1 MSLVTLPNSLDKNLA
16 AKLRK
21 ATPEELASWQKG
33 WNQHT
38 AEWIL
43 AEKEWQRRL
52 ADQSAYW
59 QRMSAWIGV
68 VGAVAG
74 ALIAVFAPLAI
85 RSIGAP

>member
-1 MSLVTLPNSLDKNLA
+1 MKLVDLPDTIDKNLS

-21 ATPEELASWQKG
+21 ATPEELAFWQKG
-33 WNQHT
+33 WKEHT

-52 ADQSAYW
+52 VDESAYW

-68 VGAVAG
+68 IGAIAG
-74 ALIAVFAPLAI
+74 ALIAVLAPLAV
-85 RSIGAP
+85 RSIAGP